1 MNLKKIKIQ
10 SGFTLIETLVFILII
25 ATASSAFL
33 LGITQAKLSLNSI
46 KVKDKAH
53 QELKEYTENIKSLVA
68 GGVESFGSNPPNGIP
83 IALTYD
89 SNTGESIIE
98 GHLHKTV
105 VKCDNGAC
113 EGISDADDSGDYS
126 IFYFIHTWITWSEKK
141 KIFFQKTEN
150 SEDDLKKLEFKT
162 YQVQLSL

>member
-1 MNLKKIKIQ
+1 MNLKNIKIK

-25 ATASSAFL
+25 AVASSAFL

-46 KVKDKAH
+46 KIKDKAH

-83 IALTYD
+83 VTLSYD
-89 SNTGESIIE
+89 SNTGQPIIE

-105 VKCDNGAC
+105 TK
-113 EGISDADDSGDYS
+113 SSDSGDYS
-126 IFYFIHTWITWSEKK
+126 IYYFIHTWITWPEQE

-150 SEDDLKKLEFKT
+150 SEDDFEKLEFKT